1 MKANTL
7 KTIGAL
13 AIGWLLFSS
22 FKKKPMSGS
31 VKVYDYQDN
40 VPSGTT
46 QVFSKIGTKV
56 YDANFSVI
64 YTYDTAG
71 IGMTMTGEKGTQM
84 FSVVIGQSF
93 MNGIAGFVFKDDVI
107 TL

>member
-7 KTIGAL
+7 KTLGAL

-22 FKKKPMSGS
+22 FRKKQVSGN
-31 VKVYDYQDN
+31 VKVYDYQEN

-46 QVFSKIGTKV
+46 QVFSKIGTVV
-56 YDANFSVI
+56 YDANFNVI

-71 IGMTMTGEKGTQM
+71 IGMTMTGEKGSEM

-93 MNGIAGFVFKDDVI
+93 MNGIAGFVFKNDVI

>member
-1 MKANTL
+1 MKKNTL
-7 KTIGAL
+7 KIVGGL
-13 AIGWLLFSS
+13 AIAWLLFSS
-22 FKKKPMSGS
+22 FRKKQVSGN

-84 FSVVIGQSF
+84 YSVVIGRSF

>member
-1 MKANTL
+1 MKKNSIKIL
-7 KTIGAL
+7 GGIAL
-13 AIGWLLFSS
+13 AWLLFSA
-22 FKKKPMSGS
+22 FKKKPLKST
-31 VKVYDYQDN
+31 VKIYDYQDN

-56 YDANFSVI
+56 YDDNFSVI
-64 YTYDTAG
+64 YTYDTAN

-84 FSVVIGQSF
+84 YSVVIGRSF

>member
-7 KTIGAL
+7 KTLGAL

-22 FKKKPMSGS
+22 FRKRPMSSS
-31 VKVYDYQDN
+31 VKVYDYQTN

-46 QVFSKIGTKV
+46 QVFSKIGTVV
-56 YDANFSVI
+56 YDANFNVI

-71 IGMTMTGEKGTQM
+71 IGMTMTGEKGSEM

-93 MNGIAGFVFKDDVI
+93 MNGIAGFVFKNDVI

>member
-1 MKANTL
+1 MKKNTI
-7 KTIGAL
+7 KIVGGL
-13 AIGWLLFSS
+13 AIAWLLFSS
-22 FKKKPMSGS
+22 FRKRPMSGS

-71 IGMTMTGEKGTQM
+71 IGMTMTGEKGSEM